1 MKRALIIAAGI
12 VVLAA
17 PALAQSR
24 PPGPDRDDDDVE
36 RGETHGHR
44 NWRHHHHSRAAGF
57 FLRIGDTR
65 LAVRCDED
73 ESMRSCVDA
82 AMTLLERVRTLP
94 PPGRQRDHRRPPAR
108 QLLLHGNLS
117 GSISA

>member
-36 RGETHGHR
+36 RGEMHGHR

-94 PPGRQRDHRRPPAR
+94 ASGPTAGPPAA
-108 QLLLHGNLS
+108 S
-117 GSISA
+117 GAPTPAPR

>member
-1 MKRALIIAAGI
+1 MPFETCSGVTPRQPFRPIQGPSSMKRALIIAAGI

-36 RGETHGHR
+36 RGEMHGHR
-44 NWRHHHHSRAAGF
+44 NWRPHHHSRAAGF

-65 LAVRCDED
+65 LAVCWE
-73 ESMRSCVDA
+73 EHQSMRSCVDPA
-82 AMTLLERVRTLP
+82 LPLLERVL
-94 PPGRQRDHRRPPAR
+94 A
-108 QLLLHGNLS
+108 L
-117 GSISA
+117 